1 MTLRSL
7 CVLTLVMLGCG
18 GGAGGDQADQ
28 AAPTDASVRVDG
40 AQALDA
46 ASASDAGPSDD
57 GATPLAFSCAATTK
71 PLTNNPCPPMNATAG
86 KVTFCFRPS
95 FAGVTSVQLY
105 GGFGQAGDWNDPFLT
120 LADDGS
126 GTFVAATTL
135 ATGAYP
141 YVFHVTGSAD
151 TLFKG
156 TQSFPDQLNPS
167 FVPAPSG
174 DKSGRSASLVT
185 VPLPATPPIYHLT
198 GKVLFNGAP
207 QPCYSVSVA
216 AGELVTDMGTSEKSE
231 ANFIETGTDGS
242 FDFPVAAGPFG
253 ITVRYPFFLA
263 GANAAYP
270 NPSVTPSLGYART
283 DSVTVSGDVAV
294 AAIDM
299 SYPDY
304 ARMMPAFG
312 GSATLPVTFGLSV
325 IPGAGESSVA
335 VIKTNIAG
343 NDPAYWG
350 PFGTASTS
358 TWNGAF
364 GGSGNV
370 VPGVTYYWGTWQR
383 FDPKVAGGATW
394 TAESLLF
401 PITF

>member
-1 MTLRSL
+1 
-7 CVLTLVMLGCG
+7 
-18 GGAGGDQADQ
+18 
-28 AAPTDASVRVDG
+28 
-40 AQALDA
+40 
-46 ASASDAGPSDD
+46 
-57 GATPLAFSCAATTK
+57 
-71 PLTNNPCPPMNATAG
+71 MNATAG

-126 GTFVAATTL
+126 GTFVVSTTL
-135 ATGAYP
+135 AAGAYP
-141 YVFHVTGSAD
+141 YVFHVTGSED

-156 TQSFPDQLNPS
+156 VQSFPDQLNPR
-167 FVPAPSG
+167 FEPAPTG
-174 DKSGRSASLVT
+174 DPSTRSASVVT
-185 VPLPATPPIYHLT
+185 VPLPATPPVYHLT

-207 QPCYSVSVA
+207 QPCYSVSIE
-216 AGELVTDMGTSEKSE
+216 AGELAEDMGTSEQST
-231 ANFIETGTDGS
+231 ANYLETGADGS
-242 FDFPVAAGPFG
+242 FDFPVTNGPFD
-253 ITVRYPFFLA
+253 IIVHYPFFLA

-283 DSVTVSGDVAV
+283 DRVTVSGDLAV
-294 AAIDM
+294 ASIDM

-304 ARMMPAFG
+304 ARMTPAFG

-325 IPGAGESSVA
+325 IPGADEASVA

-350 PFGTASTS
+350 PFSTMTTS

-364 GGSGNV
+364 GGNGGNV
-370 VPGVTYYWGTWQR
+370 VAGTTYYWGTWQR